1 MRAIDIAIKY
11 GVDPRTVY
19 NWIKMG
25 CPCSYEK
32 KSPLGKPAVRLN
44 PDEVEAWIAAR
55 NADQKG
61 GAA

>member
-19 NWIKMG
+19 NWIKLG

-32 KSPLGKPAVRLN
+32 IKPLGKPVARLN
-44 PDEVEAWIAAR
+44 PEEVQEWIDSR
-55 NADQKG
+55 NAAKKG
-61 GAA
+61 GEA

>member
-25 CPCSYEK
+25 CPCSYEQK
-32 KSPLGKPAVRLN
+32 TPLGKPVARLN
-44 PDEVEAWIAAR
+44 PDEVQAWIDAR
-55 NADQKG
+55 NAGQKG
-61 GAA
+61 GEA